1 MSTNQVPFAPKFGL
15 EVPMPSKFNADVV
28 LKDKLSFAISTAL
41 AVGTTV
47 NLTTAT
53 GNIVPITG
61 SGTITSFGSTDNPGE
76 QFELVFDGT
85 VNIAYS
91 SSMLTLGGTN
101 MTLVAGDRI
110 KVVAETSTVWRIT
123 DGNKVDGSPIVDNS
137 LIYAIALG

>member
-1 MSTNQVPFAPKFGL
+1 
-15 EVPMPSKFNADVV
+15 MPSKFNADVV

-41 AVGTTV
+41 AVGATV

-61 SGTITSFGSTDNPGE
+61 TGTISSFGTTENPGE

-85 VNIAYS
+85 VNINGSAS
-91 SSMLTLGGTN
+91 LITLGGTN
-101 MTLVAGDRI
+101 MTFVSGDRI
-110 KVVAETSTVWRIT
+110 KVVAESSTVWRIT
-123 DGNKVDGSPIVDNS
+123 DGNKGDGSPIVDNS